1 MEQNNPKGKNHI
13 FIRAGKDVS
22 GPIHIEHVGDVY
34 APHTLGIS
42 YAMEKVHRTS
52 IPISSV
58 QKVAGCTAFLS
69 GLGVVADLLGVLNF
83 FGVSGAALQ
92 PALIPIFVVLGLS
105 AAVYFTCC
113 SLKKGL
119 FVRLSGDWGVRED
132 GNQRLSFEKVGA
144 IRPICGGRVFL
155 RSLPPGSDFRCMG
168 MCEKNPQLHA
178 FTFDPTTMFGSH
190 YPIVWR
196 TYQKG

>member
-1 MEQNNPKGKNHI
+1 MEQNRPKGKNHV

-22 GPIHIEHVGDVY
+22 GPIHIDHVGDVY
-34 APHTLGIS
+34 APHPLGVT
-42 YAMEKVHRTS
+42 YAVEKARETS
-52 IPISSV
+52 LRVPSI
-58 QKVAGCTAFLS
+58 QKVAGWTAFLS
-69 GLGVVADLLGVLNF
+69 ALGVLANVLGVISF
-83 FGVSGAALQ
+83 FGVSGTALQ

-105 AAVYFTCC
+105 AAVLRTCS

-132 GNQRLSFEKVGA
+132 DDQRLSFEKVGA
-144 IRPICGGRVFL
+144 ICPICSGRVFL

-196 TYQKG
+196 TYQKS